1 MNLLELLDRV
11 MHTTPTTPTT
21 PITGN
26 QSSDGGP
33 ANPATQT
40 RAQVDRTW
48 RTLRDLDAAVAVAEA
63 RLRARGVQLPG
74 DEDDRP

>member
-1 MNLLELLDRV
+1 MNLLELIDRV

-21 PITGN
+21 PTTSN
-26 QSSDGGP
+26 RGP